1 MKARSI
7 NKLLNRGDYFNVDT
21 VSHEVPSRIVD
32 LYNAQFTVDN
42 LYKLFTGWVQQQSQ
56 SDKDEDDDDDYI
68 FVDQGGQSYNRISF
82 DANFT
87 HINLV
92 NTQGEDYLFD
102 VFPERINSLINFCEV
117 AGIQLYWKQ
126 WVTEKYF

>member
-32 LYNAQFTVDN
+32 LYNAQFTIDN
-42 LYKLFTGWVQQQSQ
+42 LYKLFTGWMQQHSN
-56 SDKDEDDDDDYI
+56 DDEEDDYI
-68 FVDQGGQSYNRISF
+68 FVDRGGQSYNRISF
-82 DANFT
+82 DGGFT

-92 NTQGEDYLFD
+92 NTEGEDYLFD
-102 VFPERINSLINFCEV
+102 AFPERINSLINFCEV